1 MEADPGRL
9 KTLYGN
15 RFGTEGEARH
25 DLWRVLTEDF
35 FQRWVPRDSV
45 VVDIAAGHCEFVN
58 NIVAGTRIAVD
69 LNPDVTARA
78 AAGVR
83 AIVARS
89 DAIAGVED
97 RSVDRVFISNFFEHV
112 TRDTILSTLAEARRI
127 LRPDGKLLI
136 LQPNIRY
143 CAKDFWMFFDHVTPV
158 DDRALVEALNMSS
171 FDVELCLARFLPYT
185 TKSRLPTTT
194 TLVRLY
200 LKMPLA
206 WRLLGAQAFVVATPS
221 GPGIVRER

>member
-1 MEADPGRL
+1 MEADPGGLR
-9 KTLYGN
+9 TLYGN
-15 RFGTEGEARH
+15 RFANEGGARH
-25 DLWRVLTEDF
+25 DLWRVLTKDF
-35 FQRWVPRDSV
+35 FQRWVPQDGV

-143 CAKDFWMFFDHVTPV
+143 CAKDYWMFFDHVTPV
-158 DDRALVEALNMSS
+158 DDRALVEALQMSS
-171 FDVELCLARFLPYT
+171 FDVELCLPRFLPYT
-185 TKSRLPTTT
+185 TKSRLPSTTA
-194 TLVRLY
+194 LVRLY

-206 WRLLGAQAFVVATPS
+206 WRLLGAQSFVVATPS
-221 GPGIVRER
+221 GPGVVGER